1 MDDVRRRLQSEAE
14 RQRAEVK
21 ELEDKADELAGLVDK
36 LRKRAQANRLIAD
49 AFDRALSAID
59 ETLKQ
64 VPADVLGVEGQE
76 LLGEAEAAMTAGI
89 AELAVKE
96 RSKHGEAEEETGEK
110 QEADAPAY
118 MKGMRVPFV
127 IGEGASAVKLA
138 DFFTNTK
145 KGVLVAEFSINIGND
160 SNVMKVVVENLL
172 APLKTKQ
179 GAEYDVV
186 YDEKME
192 LIKKITVTG
201 LRPEQVG
208 MVVEKLKYAL
218 NSDYKAGASVKKEA

>member
-1 MDDVRRRLQSEAE
+1 LDDIRRRLQSEAE

-21 ELEDKADELAGLVDK
+21 ELEAKANELAGLADK
-36 LRKRAQANRLIAD
+36 LRRRAQANKLIAD
-49 AFDRALSAID
+49 AFDRALSTID

-64 VPADVLGVEGQE
+64 VPADVLEAEGQE
-76 LLGEAEAAMTAGI
+76 LLGEAEAAIATGI
-89 AELAVKE
+89 AELTASEQGKRE
-96 RSKHGEAEEETGEK
+96 EAGGGDGEK
-110 QEADAPAY
+110 EEADSSQY
-118 MKGMRVPFV
+118 VKGVRVPFV
-127 IGEGASAVKLA
+127 IGEGSSAVRLA

-172 APLKTKQ
+172 APLKVKQ

-192 LIKKITVTG
+192 AIKKITVSG

-218 NSDYKAGASVKKEA
+218 NSDYKASVRQKET